1 MGVTSIFILM
11 LIAATAAF
19 APLGY
24 FIYKYTKNSSDG
36 PFEEKESTNS
46 H

>member
-1 MGVTSIFILM
+1 MSVTWVFILM
-11 LIAATAAF
+11 LLAATAAF

-24 FIYKYTKNSSDG
+24 FIYKYTKNSTDG
-36 PFEEKESTNS
+36 PFEEKEHKKS

>member
-1 MGVTSIFILM
+1 MSVTGIFVLM

-24 FIYKYTKNSSDG
+24 FIYTYTKNSNEG
-36 PFEEKESTNS
+36 PFEEKESEGS

>member
-1 MGVTSIFILM
+1 MSVTWIFILM
-11 LIAATAAF
+11 LIAATVAF

-24 FIYKYTKNSSDG
+24 FIYTYTKQSEDG
-36 PFEEKESTNS
+36 PFGEKEHKDS

>member
-1 MGVTSIFILM
+1 MSVTAVFILM

-24 FIYKYTKNSSDG
+24 FIYKYTKNSQYG
-36 PFEEKESTNS
+36 PFEENDSKVS

>member
-1 MGVTSIFILM
+1 MGVTGMFILM

-24 FIYKYTKNSSDG
+24 FIYTYTKNTTDG
-36 PFEEKESTNS
+36 PFVEKDDKDA